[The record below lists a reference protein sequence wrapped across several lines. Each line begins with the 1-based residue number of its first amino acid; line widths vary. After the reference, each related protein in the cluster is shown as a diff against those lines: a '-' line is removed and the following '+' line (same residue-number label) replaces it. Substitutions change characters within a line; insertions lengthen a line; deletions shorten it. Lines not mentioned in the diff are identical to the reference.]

1 MSADSANGAIEQSFT
16 SQHAGSAALRA
27 RACEALAGGVA
38 HDTRI
43 QAPFPIMAARAQG
56 PRKWDVDGNEYI
68 DYTMGH
74 GALILGHGHPVAVDA
89 ARTQLELGTHYGAG
103 HELEV
108 RWAEEI
114 KRLKPSIERVR
125 FHSSGTEATHMAMRL
140 ARAHTGRDRIVKFE
154 GHFHGWHDYATV
166 GVEAPF
172 EIPTSA
178 GVPVAAQSTITAL
191 PTDLDLVRDE
201 LTKGDVAAVIVE
213 PSGASWGALP
223 IDPTFIEVLRGLT
236 TEHDAV
242 LILDEV
248 VTGFRMSPGGFQVM
262 AGVTPDLTTMA
273 KIVAGGLPGAAVGG
287 RAEIMDRLEKR
298 GDPGWDRGQ
307 RIAHPGTYNA
317 NPVSAAAGT
326 AVLEFLAGGAVHRHI
341 DALGEQLRQ
350 GLQAAFDNHDVGAL
364 VYGETSYFHISLTGR
379 PEKNGVS
386 GAAGEALGQALLNH
400 GVHIMSGGG
409 FTCAGHTDD
418 DIEQTVAAFDAA
430 IGDVAA
436 EGLFG
441 D

>member
-1 MSADSANGAIEQSFT
+1 MSADSANGTIEQSFT

-43 QAPFPIMAARAQG
+43 QAPFPILAARAQG

-89 ARTQLELGTHYGAG
+89 AQAQLALGTHYGAG
-103 HELEV
+103 HELEI
-108 RWAEEI
+108 RWAEQI

-140 ARAHTGRDRIVKFE
+140 ARAHTGRDRIVKFV

-166 GVEAPF
+166 GVEEPF
-172 EIPTSA
+172 DIPTSA
-178 GVPVAAQSTITAL
+178 GVPAATRSTVTAL
-191 PTDLDLVRDE
+191 PTDLDRVRDE
-201 LTKGDVAAVIVE
+201 LAKGDVAAVIVE
-213 PSGASWGALP
+213 PNGASWGGLP
-223 IDPTFIEVLRGLT
+223 IDPTFIEGLRSLT

-298 GDPGWDRGQ
+298 GDPAWDRGQ

-326 AVLEFLAGGAVHRHI
+326 AVLEYVADGAVHEHI
-341 DALGEQLRQ
+341 DALCEQLRQ
-350 GLQAAFDNHDVGAL
+350 DLQAAFDRHDVGAV
-364 VYGETSYFHISLTGR
+364 VYGETSYFHISLSGK
-379 PEKNGVS
+379 PSKSGLG
-386 GAAGEALGQALLNH
+386 GAAGEALGQALINQ

-409 FTCAGHTDD
+409 FTSAAHTDD

-430 IGDVAA
+430 IGIVAA